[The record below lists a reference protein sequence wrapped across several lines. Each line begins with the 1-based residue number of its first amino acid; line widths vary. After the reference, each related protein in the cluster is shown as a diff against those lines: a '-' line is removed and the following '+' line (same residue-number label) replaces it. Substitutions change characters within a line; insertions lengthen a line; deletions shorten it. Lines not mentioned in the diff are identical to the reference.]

1 MELIRGASIVSGQR
15 RRCAEE
21 APGDLAESGGTR
33 RHSSRKV
40 NASSL
45 RQTKGGHEEYVLL
58 HRWKR
63 AEHRETE
70 SSSPLACREHIPNI
84 IKISLMAGLSCF
96 VSTKYPK
103 GDVVNDTDI

>member
-70 SSSPLACREHIPNI
+70 SSGVRAKSKANEMSSGSGMMEDFLECIFTRR
-84 IKISLMAGLSCF
+84 
-96 VSTKYPK
+96 
-103 GDVVNDTDI
+103 